1 MIVWMRLE
9 GLVRYGSTRDT
20 ESEKESS
27 ILGLRSTGTLV
38 L

>member
-1 MIVWMRLE
+1 MVVWMRHE
-9 GLVRYGSTRDT
+9 GLVRYGSTGDA

-27 ILGLRSTGTLV
+27 ILGLRSTAMLV